1 MRTPEKGKGQRAEG
15 KGKAFVSVAC
25 LSLALTASVDDL
37 DTFIQAQMAQRQING
52 LSLAVIQDGKI
63 QARAYGVT
71 ARGGGPVTTDTLFQ
85 AGSISKS
92 VASMGVM
99 KLVEQGTLSLDQDV
113 NATLKT
119 WKVPENEF
127 TKTQKVTLR
136 RLLSHTAGL
145 TVHGF
150 PGYDVDERMPST
162 VQVLDGAGNTAPVRV
177 DVVPGSVSRYSGGG
191 FTVMQQ
197 VVSDVTGKPFA
208 EYMSAAV
215 LKPVGMTLST
225 YQQPLPPD
233 RAAQTASGHYAD
245 RMAVPGKWHVYP
257 EMAAAGLW
265 TTATDLAKFAVEI
278 QRSLSGKSRAVLS
291 QATTRQMVTMESN
304 DYGLGLAIRGTGA
317 ARTFGHNGRD
327 AGFDA
332 LMLAFVESGQG
343 LVVMINA
350 NDNSGMMNR
359 ITEFVAKKYAW
370 PPRSAEAPVAA
381 ARFKPTIALDTV
393 TGRYELSNNNMV
405 TLTARGD
412 SLFTDVNGLPDEE
425 FVFLGDDRFGST
437 DRNVSF
443 RIARNASGDVI
454 GLAWSGNGQD
464 RPVPRIGPLFATIA
478 PTADPAPAFTRA
490 VNAAVRALAKGTPA
504 SDLQLLAPGARAN
517 FAGRPIRDF
526 AGVGTLTY
534 MSAQDVT
541 GRRIERHG
549 GTVARVVFYRMG
561 TEQGDRWLLIHVTSD
576 NLIADYDVVDK

>member
-1 MRTPEKGKGQRAEG
+1 MATTIRRATFVLVG
-15 KGKAFVSVAC
+15 CLSFAFVPVA
-25 LSLALTASVDDL
+25 DDL

-71 ARGGGPVTTDTLFQ
+71 TRGGAPVTTETLFQ

-92 VASMGVM
+92 VAAMGAM

-113 NATLKT
+113 NARLKT

-127 TKTQKVTLR
+127 TKTEKVTLR

-150 PGYDVDERMPST
+150 PGYDVSERLPST
-162 VQVLDGAGNTAPVRV
+162 VQVLDGAGNTPAVRV
-177 DVVPGSVSRYSGGG
+177 DVVPGSLSRYSGGG
-191 FTVMQQ
+191 FTVTQQ
-197 VVSDVTGKPFA
+197 LVCDVTGKPFA
-208 EYMSAAV
+208 DYMGESV
-215 LKPVGMTLST
+215 LKPIGMTRST
-225 YQQPLPPD
+225 YQQPLPAD
-233 RAAQTASGHYAD
+233 RAAETASGHAAD
-245 RMAVPGKWHVYP
+245 RTAVPGKWHVYP

-278 QRSLSGKSRAVLS
+278 QQSLAGKSRLVVS
-291 QATTRQMVTMESN
+291 QATTKQMLTMERN
-304 DYGLGLAIRGTGA
+304 DYGLGLALKGTGE

-332 LMLAFVESGQG
+332 LMLAFAATGQG
-343 LVVMINA
+343 VVVMINA

-359 ITEFVAKKYAW
+359 ITEFVAKKYSW
-370 PPRSAEAPVAA
+370 PARSTEAPAA
-381 ARFKPTIALDTV
+381 TARLTPAIALDTV

-405 TLTARGD
+405 TLTAHGD

-425 FVFLGDDRFGST
+425 FVFMGDDRFGST

-443 RIARNASGDVI
+443 RIARDAAGEVI
-454 GLAWSGNGQD
+454 GLGWSGNGSERQI
-464 RPVPRIGPLFATIA
+464 PRIGPLFAAIK
-478 PTADPAPAFTRA
+478 PTADPSPAFTQR
-490 VNAAVRALAKGTPA
+490 VNAAVRALARGAAA
-504 SDLQLLAPGARAN
+504 SALQLLTPGARAN
-517 FAGRPIRDF
+517 FADRQIRDF

-534 MSAQDVT
+534 LSAQDVT

-549 GTVARVVFYRMG
+549 GTVARVLFYRMG
-561 TEQGDRWLLIHVTSD
+561 TEEGDRWLLVHVTSD
-576 NLIADYDVVDK
+576 NLITDYDVVDK